1 MWGAE
6 KTLFVSGIVVM
17 LGHIALSLIPGVT
30 GLLIGLPLIAL
41 GSGGVKPTASTMIG
55 SLYESEERRVLRD
68 AGFSIFYISVNIG
81 SFFAPLITGL
91 LQDRIGFHYGFGVAA
106 VGIAVG
112 LVIYSQTRRA
122 LPLTPPPN
130 PLPAAHKATAA
141 IVALAG
147 AGLLIFAVMMGWLN
161 VGNFFKVLLTCV
173 LLAVAV
179 YFLRLFTSPQI
190 SAQHK
195 RHFVAHIPM
204 FLAVSVFVALFMQF
218 YTMVTVYFE
227 KTVNRS
233 IGGFTVPVS
242 WKDSMESVWVV
253 LFSGIFAAMWTKLGK
268 RQPKTSM
275 KFALGLLITGFTYAC
290 FIPFIRQGTPMPV
303 LVFALAT
310 LVLVLGELLIS
321 PITISF
327 ATKIAPPV
335 FKTQMVALNF
345 LAFSIGFTL
354 GGLLFKNFYDAKHPA
369 DFYQLL
375 FYLGAA
381 AGGLMLLCVPA
392 LNKIL
397 GDVD

>member
-1 MWGAE
+1 M
-6 KTLFVSGIVVM
+6 
-17 LGHIALSLIPGVT
+17 
-30 GLLIGLPLIAL
+30 
-41 GSGGVKPTASTMIG
+41 
-55 SLYESEERRVLRD
+55 
-68 AGFSIFYISVNIG
+68 
-81 SFFAPLITGL
+81 
-91 LQDRIGFHYGFGVAA
+91 
-106 VGIAVG
+106 AVG

-122 LPLTPPPN
+122 LPLTPPN

-242 WKDSMESVWVV
+242 WKDSMESVWAV

-268 RQPKTSM
+268 R
-275 KFALGLLITGFTYAC
+275 
-290 FIPFIRQGTPMPV
+290 
-303 LVFALAT
+303 
-310 LVLVLGELLIS
+310 
-321 PITISF
+321 
-327 ATKIAPPV
+327 
-335 FKTQMVALNF
+335 
-345 LAFSIGFTL
+345 
-354 GGLLFKNFYDAKHPA
+354 
-369 DFYQLL
+369 
-375 FYLGAA
+375 
-381 AGGLMLLCVPA
+381 
-392 LNKIL
+392 
-397 GDVD
+397 